1 MSIKVSNVNK
11 DYLSGEIVTR
21 ALKGIDLEIQDG
33 EFVVILGPSGS
44 GKSTLLNVISGLDKV
59 SSGKIIVGDE
69 LITDMKDNELTNF
82 RRRKLGF
89 IFQSYNLLPNLNAY
103 ENIEVG
109 RYLSENP
116 LSIDELLGKINMKS
130 QRDKYPYQM
139 SGGEQQRVSIAR
151 ALAKNPSI
159 LFCDEPTGALDEKTG
174 KQVLNVLQTLNKD
187 LKTTIIIVTHNI
199 AIKEIADKIIHMK
212 SGEIYE
218 IETNKDKKDA
228 SEINWS

>member
-1 MSIKVSNVNK
+1 MSIKVLNVKKN
-11 DYLSGEIVTR
+11 YISGEVVTR

-33 EFVVILGPSGS
+33 EFIVILGPSGS
-44 GKSTLLNVISGLDKV
+44 GKSTLLNVISGLDNV
-59 SSGKIIVGDE
+59 SSGEIIVGDE
-69 LITDMKDNELTNF
+69 LITEMKDHELTNF

-89 IFQSYNLLPNLNAY
+89 IFQSYNLLPNLNVY

-116 LSIDELLGKINMKS
+116 LSIDDLLEKIKMKD
-130 QRDKYPYQM
+130 QMDKYPYQM

-159 LFCDEPTGALDEKTG
+159 LFCDEPTGALDEETG

-187 LKTTIIIVTHNI
+187 LKTTIVIVTHNI

-212 SGEIYE
+212 SGEIYK
-218 IETNKDKKDA
+218 IETNKAKKNA
-228 SEINWS
+228 NEIKWS

>member
-1 MSIKVSNVNK
+1 MISVKNVKKVYQTGVIETN
-11 DYLSGEIVTR
+11 
-21 ALKGIDLEIQDG
+21 ALRDVSLDIDDG

-44 GKSTLLNVISGLDKV
+44 GKSTLLNVVSGLDNV
-59 SSGKIIVGDE
+59 TSGHIEVDNE
-69 LITDMKDNELTNF
+69 VITNMKDRELTNF

-89 IFQSYNLLPNLNAY
+89 IFQSYNLLANLNVY

-109 RYLSENP
+109 RNLSDKP
-116 LSIDELLGKINMKS
+116 LSIDDLLEKIGMIGQK
-130 QRDKYPYQM
+130 DKYPYQL

-159 LFCDEPTGALDEKTG
+159 LFCDEPTGALDEETG
-174 KQVLNVLQTLNKD
+174 KNVLEVLQQLNRN
-187 LKTTIIIVTHNI
+187 LKTTIVVVTHNI

-218 IETNKDKKDA
+218 VELNKAKKSA
-228 SEINWS
+228 QEISWS